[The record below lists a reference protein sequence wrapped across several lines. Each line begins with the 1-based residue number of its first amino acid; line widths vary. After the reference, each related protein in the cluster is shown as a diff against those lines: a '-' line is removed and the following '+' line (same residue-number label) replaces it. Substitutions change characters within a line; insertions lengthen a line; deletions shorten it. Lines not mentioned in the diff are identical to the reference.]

1 MDEERDGGKKKG
13 IKRWTEGHD
22 MPREGGVGQL
32 DGWMEERK
40 DRWKEKRMAGG
51 ING

>member
-1 MDEERDGGKKKG
+1 MDGGTRHAKG
-13 IKRWTEGHD
+13 GR
-22 MPREGGVGQL
+22 VGQL
-32 DGWMEERK
+32 GGWMEERK